1 MATVQQL
8 LAQKGREVLTI
19 GSDDTVFDAI
29 EKMAEH
35 NVGSLAV
42 LEGEKLVGIIDER
55 NYARNVILKG
65 KSSPKTPVREIM
77 TTNVVCVR
85 HEQTIE
91 ECMAIMTEKAVR
103 HLPVLEDDHMIGIV
117 SIGDLVKHIIGDQEF
132 IIEQLEHYIAGH

>member
-8 LAQKGREVLTI
+8 RDEKGREVLTI

-65 KSSPKTPVREIM
+65 KSSPKTPVRDIM
-77 TTNVVCVR
+77 TTNAVCVR
-85 HEQTIE
+85 LEQTVE

-103 HLPVLEDDHMIGIV
+103 HLPVLEDDDMVGIV
-117 SIGDLVKHIIGDQEF
+117 SIGDLVKHIISDQEF
-132 IIEQLEHYIAGH
+132 IIEQLEHYIAGQ